1 MAYED
6 ELDKTLEL
14 NLVVNINGDFYAIKE
29 PDSGLSIT
37 SEYLQVKLPRINGV
51 TVDVRSA
58 NSPISTFSFQLMEFE
73 GNKTSSK
80 IMLDDTQFL
89 EKDLIAYVGHITGS
103 FDFSDY
109 IEIARTKITKVTKIA
124 NGYSII
130 SKEVSNLI
138 AQPALF
144 RNDISTTAIIPA
156 STTIDITDTTDWRP
170 SGLLKV
176 DNEFMA
182 YSGLDINGTTITGLT
197 RGIFGSTAVEHEVGA
212 TVYQVTEFN
221 AINPVDILL
230 QILLSNEGNGAND
243 PTYDVI
249 EQGLGIDPANIDI
262 TDFET
267 TRDTDFI
274 GELHSLLVYG
284 ADNMLKYLE
293 KFLLPSTNLRFVTL
307 NGKIGISL
315 LDQVDFN
322 EAVQVIDESSIRGTP
337 TWGLTSDKV
346 VNVIV
351 AQYDYNFSTGNYA
364 TIQRFTDPDSI
375 ATFGEKKELK
385 LNMPSVT
392 TGQNGSVIATER
404 ANRLLGRLSTARGKV
419 TLTCHFDKSNIA
431 IGSNVQV
438 VHRYLPQQGGTL
450 GFSDQLEVMSRS
462 IDLTKALV
470 TYKLEFTS
478 YTGIRIPFIAPSP
491 KIVSIVDQSTIEVD
505 DAACLAIGERHL
517 LFKDGDLDGL
527 GNPTAGGYL
536 PDSVHT
542 IESILGNIVT
552 FTAPWTTTLELGLW
566 LKLTDYDEATD
577 EQKAKYAFIGEN
589 TGFFNDDSKS
599 YQIIF

>member
-14 NLVVNINGDFYAIKE
+14 NLVVNINGEFYAIKE

-37 SEYLQVKLPRINGV
+37 SEFLQVKQPRINGV
-51 TVDVRSA
+51 TVDVRKA
-58 NSPISTFSFQLMEFE
+58 NSPISTFSFQLMEYE

-109 IEIARTKITKVTKIA
+109 IEIARTKITSVTKIA

-144 RNDISTTAIIPA
+144 RNDISTTFILPA
-156 STTIDITDTTDWRP
+156 STTIDITDTTGWRP

-176 DNEFMA
+176 GSEFMA
-182 YSGLDINGTTITGLT
+182 YSGLDGNGKTITGLS
-197 RGIFGSTAVEHEVGA
+197 RGIFGSSATDHDVGD

-221 AINPVDILL
+221 AVNPVDILL
-230 QILLSNEGNGAND
+230 QILLSKEGNGAND

-262 TDFET
+262 ADFEA
-267 TRDTDFI
+267 TRDSYFF

-284 ADNMLKYLE
+284 ANNMLKYLE
-293 KFLLPSTNLRFVTL
+293 KFLLPATNLRFITL
-307 NGKIGISL
+307 NSKIGISL

-322 EAVQVIDESSIRGTP
+322 ESVQVIDESSIRGTP

-351 AQYDYNFSTGNYA
+351 AQYDYNFSTGKYN
-364 TIQRFTDPDSI
+364 TIQKFTDPDSI

-385 LNMPSVT
+385 LD
-392 TGQNGSVIATER
+392 I
-404 ANRLLGRLSTARGKV
+404 
-419 TLTCHFDKSNIA
+419 
-431 IGSNVQV
+431 
-438 VHRYLPQQGGTL
+438 
-450 GFSDQLEVMSRS
+450 
-462 IDLTKALV
+462 
-470 TYKLEFTS
+470 
-478 YTGIRIPFIAPSP
+478 
-491 KIVSIVDQSTIEVD
+491 
-505 DAACLAIGERHL
+505 
-517 LFKDGDLDGL
+517 
-527 GNPTAGGYL
+527 
-536 PDSVHT
+536 
-542 IESILGNIVT
+542 
-552 FTAPWTTTLELGLW
+552 
-566 LKLTDYDEATD
+566 
-577 EQKAKYAFIGEN
+577 
-589 TGFFNDDSKS
+589 
-599 YQIIF
+599 